1 MKPYGLAFLI
11 TGILLIALSGLEK
24 ILIFSSLS
32 DRAGDY
38 RGLIMI
44 TPNEIWTITELTLI
58 GGIALS
64 VVGLIIFS
72 WKYITA
78 QNGRIKEQTR
88 MGE

>member
-1 MKPYGLAFLI
+1 
-11 TGILLIALSGLEK
+11 
-24 ILIFSSLS
+24 
-32 DRAGDY
+32 
-38 RGLIMI
+38 MI